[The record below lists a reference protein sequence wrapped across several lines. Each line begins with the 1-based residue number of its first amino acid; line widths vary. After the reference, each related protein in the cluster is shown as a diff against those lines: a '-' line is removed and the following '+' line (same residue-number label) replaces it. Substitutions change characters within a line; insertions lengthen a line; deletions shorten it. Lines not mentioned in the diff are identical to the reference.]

1 MYELKGTL
9 KVIKPTEVVSDK
21 FKKREFVVS
30 ENSSQ
35 YPQVISFQCAQDK
48 CSLLDNLTEGQD
60 VKVSFNLRGREWTG
74 KDNVVKYFN
83 TLDVWKI
90 EAIGATSNQ
99 AAAPAQAAAQM
110 PEVDSFSDDD
120 GDLPF

>member
-9 KVIKPTEVVSDK
+9 KVIKPTEVVSEK
-21 FKKREFVVS
+21 FRKREFVVT

-35 YPQVISFQCAQDK
+35 YPQLISFQCAQDK
-48 CSLLDNLTEGQD
+48 CDLLNNFSEGQD
-60 VKVSFNLRGREWTG
+60 VKVSFNLRGREWAG

-83 TLDVWKI
+83 SLDAWKI
-90 EAIGATSNQ
+90 EALSNAPQ
-99 AAAPAQAAAQM
+99 QTAPASQ
-110 PEVDSFSDDD
+110 PEADSFSDDE